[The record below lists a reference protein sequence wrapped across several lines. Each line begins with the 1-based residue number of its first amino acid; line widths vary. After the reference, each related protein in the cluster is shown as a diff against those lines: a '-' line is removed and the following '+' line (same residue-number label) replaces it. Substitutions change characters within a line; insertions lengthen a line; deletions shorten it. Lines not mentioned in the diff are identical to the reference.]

1 MIQGLT
7 IQKDV
12 FLETPI
18 ELYIKMAGS
27 IYLSNTLIITVK
39 SVALRHEV
47 QVTRINDFS
56 NLEIE
61 GDYKVIVDRF
71 NKK

>member
-1 MIQGLT
+1 M
-7 IQKDV
+7 

-27 IYLSNTLIITVK
+27 IYLSNTLIITVR
-39 SVALRHEV
+39 SVALGHDV
-47 QVTRINDFS
+47 QVARINDFS
-56 NLEIE
+56 NLEIG
-61 GDYKVIVDRF
+61 GDSKVIIDCF

>member
-1 MIQGLT
+1 M
-7 IQKDV
+7 

-27 IYLSNTLIITVK
+27 IYLSNTLIITVR
-39 SVALRHEV
+39 SLALGHDV
-47 QVTRINDFS
+47 QVARINDFS
-56 NLEIE
+56 NLEIG
-61 GDYKVIVDRF
+61 GDSKVIIDCF